1 MIAIQNAKVVL
12 EQGIIFDGVIL
23 VENDRILAVGKS
35 SDVKIPACA
44 QTIDAKGAYVGPG
57 FVDIHVH
64 GGNGHFFYAEPEDA
78 AAYFLSHGE
87 TTVMATLYYDLS
99 KEDFLESIRRVKAA
113 MKTEGPGKAIGG
125 FYMEGPYMNPK
136 YGASPEKNKWR
147 GEIRREDYSQILTE
161 AGELAR
167 VWAIAP
173 EREGIEAFVKDAKK
187 ANPNAVFSV
196 GHSEAT
202 PAQIRKLKK
211 YGLRLQTHSLNAT
224 GRSNKIMNGIRGCG
238 PDEAC
243 LADHEMYAEM
253 ISDSQGIH
261 VYPDMQ
267 QLMVE
272 VKGVDRL
279 ILISDSFVSYGESPD
294 YLRHIKD
301 LVYDDNGYLSGSKL
315 TLDMACK
322 NIMSHTNVGICQAF
336 LLASRNPARVLGL
349 DDEIGTIEPGK
360 KANLVF
366 VDDQF
371 HIQKVMLEGT
381 IQCSC
386 VEKEII

>member
-1 MIAIQNAKVVL
+1 MIAIRNAKVVL
-12 EQGIIFDGVIL
+12 EHGILFDGVIL
-23 VENDRILAVGKS
+23 VENDRIITLGKS
-35 SDVKIPACA
+35 GEVEIPSCA
-44 QTIDAKGAYVGPG
+44 QTVDAKGAYVGPG

-64 GGNGHFFYAEPEDA
+64 GGNRHFFYAEPEEA
-78 AAYFLSHGE
+78 AEYFLSHGE

-99 KEDFLESIRRVKAA
+99 KEDFLESIGRVKTA
-113 MKTEGPGKAIGG
+113 MQSDGPGKAIGG

-147 GEIRREDYSQILTE
+147 GEIRREDYADILAE

-167 VWAIAP
+167 VWAVAP
-173 EREGIEAFVKDAKK
+173 ERDGIEAFVKDAK
-187 ANPNAVFSV
+187 ATNPAAVFSV

-202 PAQIRKLKK
+202 PEQIRKLKK
-211 YGLRLQTHSLNAT
+211 YGLCLQTHSLNAT
-224 GRSNKIMNGIRGCG
+224 GRSNETMAGVRGCG

-243 LADHEMYAEM
+243 LADHEMYAEL

-261 VYPDMQ
+261 VHPDMQ
-267 QLMVE
+267 RLMVE
-272 VKGVDRL
+272 IKGVDRL
-279 ILISDSFVSYGESPD
+279 ILISDSFVSEAESPD

-315 TLDMACK
+315 TMDMACK
-322 NIMSHTNVGICQAF
+322 NIMSHTSVGICQAF
-336 LLASRNPARVLGL
+336 LMASRNPARVLGM
-349 DDEIGTIEPGK
+349 DDEIGTVEPGK

-371 HIQKVMLEGT
+371 HVQKVMLEGVFRRAF
-381 IQCSC
+381 
-386 VEKEII
+386 VEKE